1 MNKLKRGIS
10 ISITPE
16 ESELVDKLQ
25 AKGITIISLFRRGL
39 REYEEDCVKDLTQ
52 NNKA

>member
-25 AKGITIISLFRRGL
+25 TKGITIVELFRRGL
-39 REYEEDCVKDLTQ
+39 RDYEQDYVKELSQ
-52 NNKA
+52 NNTS